1 VKDLKLTITLNGN
14 MPEFS
19 KDRFKTFMPIILR
32 HEGGYVNDPDD
43 LGGETN
49 YGITKRRYPNLNIK
63 ALTVTQAEDI
73 YYKDFY
79 KPLNLHLIKDDLLAL
94 HIFDMAINA
103 GRKRAVKLL
112 QSCLNG
118 ITQDGIIGPWTA
130 KLVAAAGLNMNMIEI
145 YKAKRYEYYY
155 KVSLLRR
162 NSKFLKGWIRRIDN
176 TYL

>member
-1 VKDLKLTITLNGN
+1 

-43 LGGETN
+43 LGGETK
-49 YGITKRRYPNLNIK
+49 YGITERRYPNLDIK
-63 ALTVTQAEDI
+63 ALTVNEATEI
-73 YYKDFY
+73 YYRDFF
-79 KPLNLHLIKDDLLAL
+79 KPMNLELIDNDLLAL
-94 HIFDMAINA
+94 HIFDMGVNA
-103 GRKRAVKLL
+103 GKKTAVKLL
-112 QSCLNG
+112 QSFLNG

-130 KLVAAAGLNMNMIEI
+130 KLVHAASLNVDIVEL

-155 KVSLLRR
+155 KISLLRR
-162 NSKFLKGWIRRIDN
+162 NSKFLKGWIRRIEN

>member
-1 VKDLKLTITLNGN
+1 

-19 KDRFKTFMPIILR
+19 EINKERFEKFMPVILR

-43 LGGETN
+43 LGGETK
-49 YGITKRRYPNLNIK
+49 YGITKRRYPDLDIK
-63 ALTVTQAEDI
+63 ALTPQEATDI
-73 YYKDFY
+73 YYRDFF
-79 KPLNLHLIKDDLLAL
+79 KPLNLELIEDDLLAL

-103 GRKRAVKLL
+103 GKKRAVKLL
-112 QSCLNG
+112 QACLNG
-118 ITQDGIIGPWTA
+118 IAQDGVIGHWTA
-130 KLVAAAGLNMNMIEI
+130 TLVHSASLNVDMVDI

-162 NSKFLKGWIRRIDN
+162 NAKFLKGWIRRVEN